1 MARMYHILAACT
13 RDPENG
19 ILALELTAV
28 QRTSDLRIRSISPL
42 ISPQA
47 LVDRHPLSEKAA
59 ATVVECREAIRRILR
74 REDPRLLAVVGPCSI
89 HDSLAALDYARRLRA
104 LKERCAARLYILMR
118 VYFEKPRTAL
128 GWRGLIVDPNL
139 NGTYDINSGLELAR
153 RLLLE
158 IAELGLGAGTEM
170 LDPIVPQYIADL
182 IGWAAIGARTTESQT
197 HRNMVSG
204 LSMPVGFKNSTD
216 GNLQIA
222 IEAMASARQPHH
234 FMGINPAGQTSVL
247 ETAGNEDTHI
257 ILRGSRTGANYRK
270 PDIVYAAE
278 LLKEAGFEPAIMVD
292 CSHGNSEKQPVRQE
306 EVLTSLLT
314 SRRSGCAE
322 MIGFMLESNL
332 KEGRQAIPADLGKL
346 EYGVSVTDPCI
357 GWETTERL
365 LETAFRAHE
374 I

>member
-1 MARMYHILAACT
+1 M
-13 RDPENG
+13 
-19 ILALELTAV
+19 

-42 ISPQA
+42 ISPQE
-47 LVDRHPLSEKAA
+47 LLDRLPLSEKAA
-59 ATVVECREAIRRILR
+59 AAVVECREAIRGILR
-74 REDPRLLAVVGPCSI
+74 HQDSRLLAVVGPCSI
-89 HDSLAALDYARRLRA
+89 HDSQAALDYARRLKA
-104 LKERCAARLYILMR
+104 LQERYAARLHIVMR
-118 VYFEKPRTAL
+118 VYFEKPRTSL
-128 GWRGLIVDPNL
+128 GWRGLIIDPRL
-139 NGTYDINSGLELAR
+139 NGTYDIGAGLELAR

-158 IAELGLGAGTEM
+158 IAGLGLGAGTEM

-222 IEAMASARQPHH
+222 VEAMAAARQPHH
-234 FMGINPAGQTSVL
+234 FIGIDPRGQTSLL

-270 PDIVYAAE
+270 PDVVYASE
-278 LLKEAGFEPAIMVD
+278 LLKEAGFDPAIMVD
-292 CSHGNSEKQPVRQE
+292 CSHGNSEKQPARQE
-306 EVLTSLLT
+306 EVLASLLAT
-314 SRRSGCAE
+314 RRSGCRE
-322 MIGFMLESNL
+322 LIGFMLESNL
-332 KEGRQAIPADLGKL
+332 KEGRQPIPADPSQL

-365 LETAFRAHE
+365 LEQAYRPTRRDFSL
-374 I
+374 